1 MKIIKKVSIEI
12 LQQLGYDLTTE
23 EIALIESGFET
34 NNLEASIANY
44 SGEGQIE
51 KIQTM
56 LLISDQAKKSN
67 LTPEVVKQA
76 TGVNMEEDA
85 LRQQIKDLRQQ
96 AKANFEKAV
105 RLDPDYLRAK
115 DNLRKL
121 MALLPPTF

>member
-12 LQQLGYDLTTE
+12 LQHLGYDLTTD